1 MLEVKQRIDL
11 YLPRFQPAQLSR
23 EVKILFIAIASV
35 FGIFLVTTVVL
46 ILMKSSLEN
55 DVVIKKQEQ
64 IELNEAL
71 ARAISQI
78 PNVTADLNL
87 INRIAR
93 EKRVFKKNQK
103 VIAYLY
109 QNTINEGENFTGLVD
124 QLAQQTVKNV
134 WLDKFQVLNQGQD
147 VQLFGYAKTPKQV
160 SQYMKMLGAQ
170 PSYDGRNFQQI
181 QIKKSDNGWNEFY
194 ISTLTQEAVLAME
207 NPESGSD
214 E

>member
-35 FGIFLVTTVVL
+35 FGIFLVTTIVL